1 MDYQGNSHKQREA
14 KEVRD
19 DKVVERVVTT
29 DVIVTP
35 PGFAKKLKG
44 IFFGGEFKS
53 VRGYIIADVLLPA
66 ARNALFDTIV
76 EGSKRTIFG
85 DSLAHRVRQPEMRSR
100 VQYTAMHNRPY
111 QSTMLPGQPPRNPVR
126 INFRDSNEYLIETR
140 EEAHDVLER
149 MIDII
154 DKYDVAS
161 QADLLVM
168 LGQIVSPI
176 DNKWGWTH
184 LHNAEVRQVRNG
196 YMLQMPP
203 MEEI

>member
-1 MDYQGNSHKQREA
+1 M
-14 KEVRD
+14 
-19 DKVVERVVTT
+19 
-29 DVIVTP
+29 
-35 PGFAKKLKG
+35 
-44 IFFGGEFKS
+44 
-53 VRGYIIADVLLPA
+53 
-66 ARNALFDTIV
+66 
-76 EGSKRTIFG
+76 
-85 DSLAHRVRQPEMRSR
+85 
-100 VQYTAMHNRPY
+100 
-111 QSTMLPGQPPRNPVR
+111 R

>member
-44 IFFGGEFKS
+44 IFFGGEFRS

-100 VQYTAMHNRPY
+100 VQYGSMHNRPY

-196 YMLQMPP
+196 YMLQKPP